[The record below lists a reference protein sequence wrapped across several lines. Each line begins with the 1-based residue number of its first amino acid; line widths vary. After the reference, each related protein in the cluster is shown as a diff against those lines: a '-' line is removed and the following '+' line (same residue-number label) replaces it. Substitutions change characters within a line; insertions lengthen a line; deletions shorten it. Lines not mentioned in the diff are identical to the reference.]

1 MNDEIRLQDSLRAST
16 FEELFDSYQPM
27 LNDRELFNQ
36 RLERKLALI
45 DEVRQV
51 QAAQIHCYHMAA
63 SISIRCFSLNKTA
76 VSFPPCSP
84 R

>member
-51 QAAQIHCYHMAA
+51 
-63 SISIRCFSLNKTA
+63 
-76 VSFPPCSP
+76 
-84 R
+84 